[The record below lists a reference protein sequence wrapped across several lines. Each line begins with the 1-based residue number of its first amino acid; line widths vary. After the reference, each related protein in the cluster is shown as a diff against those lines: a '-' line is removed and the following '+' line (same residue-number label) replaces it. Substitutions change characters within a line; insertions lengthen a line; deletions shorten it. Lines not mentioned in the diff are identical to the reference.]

1 MASFVLYPADLSA
14 PVVVPVDRRI
24 IRFGTAPDN
33 DVVLVG
39 GQALPH
45 HAHLLYDK
53 QSFTLTATDGDA
65 SVVVLGKAKKTHKL
79 ADKDVVLLGDHLLRF
94 TYLDPAAKPKSDAS
108 RASAARALD
117 IQRFT
122 ALHRFAQKLMATYDL
137 DALLAT
143 LLDELIALTGADKAF
158 LLLAL
163 DGRAKVHVARNVG
176 DESLA
181 GSHGGEEAVSDS
193 IVSKVLETGEPLLVA
208 DALSHDTFKS
218 SKSVMRLKLS
228 SVMCVPLKIRGITLG
243 AIYLGNDNAINH
255 FSDDLVATVS
265 VFAAEAGLVLE
276 NALVR
281 KDLEIEVDRLAT
293 DLKDRRFGEIIGA
306 CDAMRDIYKKIARI
320 ATTDISVLIEG
331 ETGTGKELVARAI
344 HQKSNR
350 ADKPFVVINCGAIPE
365 NLLESELFGHVRGA
379 FTGAIATVQG
389 RFQQAHGGT
398 LFLDEIGEMPL
409 SLQVKILRAIQ
420 ERVVQKVGDTKSE
433 TVDIRV
439 VAATNKR
446 LIDEVRAGA
455 FREDLYYRLNVV
467 ALPLP
472 PLRERG
478 EDIVLIARFFLSR
491 YAPEIL
497 GAGKEVALS
506 REATQALR
514 RWRWPGNIRE
524 LENRI
529 KKAIVFCDRGII
541 TPADLDLVADGEE
554 RILPLAEA
562 REVWQRDYINK
573 VLALNDG
580 NRTKTAR
587 DLDVDP
593 RTIFRHLEK
602 ERGDG

>member
-1 MASFVLYPADLSA
+1 GHAE
-14 PVVVPVDRRI
+14 
-24 IRFGTAPDN
+24 
-33 DVVLVG
+33 
-39 GQALPH
+39 PH
-45 HAHLLYDK
+45 HAHLVYDK
-53 QSFTLTATDGDA
+53 QTFTLTATDADA
-65 SVVVLGKAKKTHKL
+65 SFVVAGKAKKTHKL
-79 ADKDVVLLGDHLLRF
+79 ADGDVLMLGQHLLRF
-94 TYLDPAAKPKSDAS
+94 VFLDHELKPKKELPG
-108 RASAARALD
+108 RALD
-117 IQRFT
+117 NQRFT
-122 ALHRFAQKLMATYDL
+122 ALHRFAQKLMSTYDL

-163 DGRAKVHVARNVG
+163 DGRAKVHVARNVSDEPLTRG
-176 DESLA
+176 D
-181 GSHGGEEAVSDS
+181 EAVSDS
-193 IVSKVLETGEPLLVA
+193 IVSKVLDSGMPLVVA
-208 DALSHDTFKS
+208 DALSHETFKS

-255 FSDDLVATVS
+255 FADDLLETVM

-281 KDLEIEVDRLAT
+281 KDLEVKVDSLSA

-306 CDAMRDIYKKIARI
+306 ADAMRDIYKKIARI

-331 ETGTGKELVARAI
+331 ETGTGKELVARAV

-350 ADKPFVVINCGAIPE
+350 ANGPFIVINCGAIPE

-379 FTGAIATVQG
+379 FTGAVATVQG

-420 ERVVQKVGDTKSE
+420 ERVVTKVGDTKSE

-439 VAATNKR
+439 LAATNKR
-446 LIDEVRAGA
+446 LIDEVKSGG

-467 ALPLP
+467 TLLLP

-478 EDIVLIARFFLSR
+478 DDIVLIARFFLAR

-497 GAGKEVALS
+497 GAGTEVSLS
-506 REATQALR
+506 REAMRAMK

-529 KKAIVFCDRGII
+529 KKAIVFCDNRVI
-541 TPADLDLVADGEE
+541 TPADLDLAEEQEEKILSLAD
-554 RILPLAEA
+554 A
-562 REVWQRDYINK
+562 REIWQREYINK
-573 VLALNDG
+573 VLAMNDG

-593 RTIFRHLEK
+593 RTVFRHLEK
-602 ERGDG
+602 ERGTE